1 MVSGR
6 VRTGLC
12 ILVAVIWSGSIVLSW
27 LRPEDYKPDPAVNAV
42 FSTVIGAVVV
52 LGGKEKEKPKTPP
65 KRSVRP

>member
-27 LRPEDYKPDPAVNAV
+27 LRPDDYKPDPAVNAV

-52 LGGKEKEKPKTPP
+52 LGGKEKAADKPKPRRT
-65 KRSVRP
+65 R